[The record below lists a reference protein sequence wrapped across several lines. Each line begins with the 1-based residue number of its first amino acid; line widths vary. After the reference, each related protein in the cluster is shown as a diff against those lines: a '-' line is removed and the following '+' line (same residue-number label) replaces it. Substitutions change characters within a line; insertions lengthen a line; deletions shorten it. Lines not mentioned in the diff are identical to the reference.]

1 MREGTAAAETRGY
14 GRDAGLLT
22 IALGTAGVVTYLYFA
37 LASHNLSK
45 DEYGEIVVLWSAV
58 YVTVATLFRPIEQ
71 LLARSLAELG
81 EARTTAVI
89 RGALV
94 IQLVIAATAIA
105 IALVP
110 SGPIEDELLGGD
122 GTLFAIFLG
131 ALVGFAASF
140 FARGYLAGKRRFGVY
155 ASLLLVEGLARFGFA
170 LAVAVGI
177 AEGRDAIA
185 IGIAAGP
192 LLSLLIVPF
201 AFRTWRSGAATSR
214 SPSDG
219 AAADLGGAATAAE
232 PEFTLSAGWG
242 FASAVL
248 LVMLSEQVILNAGP
262 LLVRTSEGAAA
273 AGFIFNV
280 LLVARAPLV
289 LFQAVAA
296 SLLPHLTRLRS
307 RGDETGEE
315 AFRLS
320 VRATATAI
328 AGFAAA
334 VVLGVLAVGPE
345 AMQIAFGEKFE
356 YDRVGLVIVAAG
368 MGFYLCA
375 QTLSQAALAQ
385 GQVRRAA
392 ACWAASAAV
401 FVGVNLIPAF
411 DVFRRV
417 EIAFTATAV
426 VLCGLLYLLY
436 RQPHPRRE
444 DMVEPGSAMELE
456 AQLAAADE
464 ARAAPAEAIPGDRR
478 PGATSRESSRS
489 LRRPPPTG
497 GLRRRCAAPPQN
509 PLGLLAAFV
518 ERPGALVGTSAS
530 SVRRTGS
537 RRRRVETRAAVPAPP
552 CRRIPPGPAPPPP

>member
-1 MREGTAAAETRGY
+1 MREGTAAAETKGY

-22 IALGTAGVVTYLYFA
+22 IALGATGFLTYLFFA
-37 LASHNLSK
+37 LASHNLSA
-45 DEYGEIVVLWSAV
+45 DEYGQLVVLWSVV

-71 LLARSLAELG
+71 LLARSLAERG
-81 EARTTAVI
+81 EETNGPDSVI
-89 RGALV
+89 RGAVV
-94 IQLVIAATAIA
+94 IQLAIVAVAIVIA
-105 IALVP
+105 LFP
-110 SGPIEDELLGGD
+110 SGPIEEELLDGD

-140 FARGYLAGKRRFGVY
+140 FARGFLAGRRQFGVY
-155 ASLLLVEGLARFGFA
+155 GGLLLVEGAARFAFA
-170 LAVAVGI
+170 LIVAVGI
-177 AEGRDAIA
+177 VEGRDAIA
-185 IGIAAGP
+185 IGVAAGP
-192 LLSLLIVPF
+192 LLSLLVVPL
-201 AFRTWRSGAATSR
+201 AFRAQRS
-214 SPSDG
+214 
-219 AAADLGGAATAAE
+219 AAAAGGEQAAGPGASAAE
-232 PEFTLSAGWG
+232 PEFTLAAGWG
-242 FASAVL
+242 FAGAVL

-262 LLVRTSEGAAA
+262 LLVKTSEGTAA

-320 VRATATAI
+320 VRATAMAI

-334 VVLGVLAVGPE
+334 VALGVLAVGPE
-345 AMQIAFGEKFE
+345 AMQLAFGETFE
-356 YDRVGLVIVAAG
+356 YDRLGLVIVAVG

-401 FVGVNLIPAF
+401 FVGINLIP
-411 DVFRRV
+411 VLETFRRV
-417 EIAFTATAV
+417 EVGFTATAV
-426 VLCGLLYLLY
+426 ILCGLLYLLY

-444 DMVEPGSAMELE
+444 DVFEPGSAMEVE

-464 ARAAPAEAIPGDRR
+464 AG
-478 PGATSRESSRS
+478 
-489 LRRPPPTG
+489 
-497 GLRRRCAAPPQN
+497 
-509 PLGLLAAFV
+509 
-518 ERPGALVGTSAS
+518 
-530 SVRRTGS
+530 
-537 RRRRVETRAAVPAPP
+537 
-552 CRRIPPGPAPPPP
+552 

>member
-1 MREGTAAAETRGY
+1 MREGTAAAETKGY

-22 IALGTAGVVTYLYFA
+22 IALGSAGLLTYLYFA
-37 LASHNLSK
+37 LASHNLSR

-81 EARTTAVI
+81 ENVAGRRRVI
-89 RGALV
+89 RGALL
-94 IQLVIAATAIA
+94 IQLVIAAAAILL
-105 IALVP
+105 ALVP
-110 SGPIEDELLGGD
+110 SGPVEDDLLGND
-122 GTLFAIFLG
+122 GALFAIFLG
-131 ALVGFAASF
+131 ALVGFGASF
-140 FARGYLAGKRRFGVY
+140 FARGYLAGRRRFGVY
-155 ASLLLVEGLARFGFA
+155 GGLLLVEGLARVGFA
-170 LAVAVGI
+170 LVVALGI
-177 AEGRDAIA
+177 AGGRDLIA

-192 LLSLLIVPF
+192 LLSLAVVPL
-201 AFRTWRSGAATSR
+201 AFRAARPPAVPAAEGPAELGAR
-214 SPSDG
+214 
-219 AAADLGGAATAAE
+219 AAVE

-262 LLVRTSEGAAA
+262 LLVRASEGAAA

-345 AMQIAFGEKFE
+345 AMQIAFGEKFD
-356 YDRVGLVIVAAG
+356 YDRLGIVIVAVG

-401 FVGVNLIPAF
+401 FVGINLIPAL
-411 DVFRRV
+411 DIFRRV
-417 EIAFTATAV
+417 EVGFTATAV
-426 VLCGLLYLLY
+426 ILCGLLYLLY

-444 DMVEPGSAMELE
+444 DLVEPGSAMELE
-456 AQLAAADE
+456 ARLAAADE
-464 ARAAPAEAIPGDRR
+464 AG
-478 PGATSRESSRS
+478 
-489 LRRPPPTG
+489 
-497 GLRRRCAAPPQN
+497 
-509 PLGLLAAFV
+509 
-518 ERPGALVGTSAS
+518 
-530 SVRRTGS
+530 
-537 RRRRVETRAAVPAPP
+537 
-552 CRRIPPGPAPPPP
+552 

>member
-1 MREGTAAAETRGY
+1 MREGTAAAETKGY

-22 IALGTAGVVTYLYFA
+22 IALGTAGFVTYLYFA
-37 LASHNLSK
+37 IASHSLSR

-71 LLARSLAELG
+71 LLARSLAERGG
-81 EARTTAVI
+81 ERAARAPVV
-89 RGALV
+89 RGALL
-94 IQLVIAATAIA
+94 IQVVIAAVAIA

-110 SGPIEDELLGGD
+110 SGPIEDELLGSD

-131 ALVGFAASF
+131 AMVAFGASF
-140 FARGYLAGKRRFGVY
+140 FARGYLAGRRRFGVY
-155 ASLLLVEGLARFGFA
+155 AALLLVEGLARVGFA
-170 LAVAVGI
+170 LVVAVGI
-177 AEGRDAIA
+177 ADGRDPIA
-185 IGIAAGP
+185 IGVAAGP
-192 LLSLLIVPF
+192 LLSLIVVPL
-201 AFRTWRSGAATSR
+201 AFRARRPRRAPAVPAAGER
-214 SPSDG
+214 APDIGGGGSP
-219 AAADLGGAATAAE
+219 E
-232 PEFTLSAGWG
+232 PEFTLAAGWG

-262 LLVRTSEGAAA
+262 LLVRASEGAAA

-307 RGDETGEE
+307 RGDESGEE

-345 AMQIAFGEKFE
+345 AMQLAFGEKFE
-356 YDRVGLVIVAAG
+356 YDRLGLVIVAVG

-392 ACWAASAAV
+392 ACWAGSAAV
-401 FVGVNLIPAF
+401 FVVINLIPALE
-411 DVFRRV
+411 VFRRV
-417 EIAFTATAV
+417 EVAFAATAV

-444 DMVEPGSAMELE
+444 DLVEPGSPMELE

-464 ARAAPAEAIPGDRR
+464 AG
-478 PGATSRESSRS
+478 
-489 LRRPPPTG
+489 
-497 GLRRRCAAPPQN
+497 
-509 PLGLLAAFV
+509 
-518 ERPGALVGTSAS
+518 
-530 SVRRTGS
+530 
-537 RRRRVETRAAVPAPP
+537 
-552 CRRIPPGPAPPPP
+552 